1 LTLAGGLI
9 LIALWLGLWFILSIS
24 MIRQIQLV
32 RRTRTTWIS
41 ALPATGRVEVT
52 GKAQGESISSPM
64 AEKPCVVWQVEVLRI
79 HQSRNRTTWK
89 RIFGSTSP
97 NSFMVDDSTGKIL
110 IKPEDAEIILPE
122 GELIEDTGE
131 ILWGKLEKLGFQYR
145 TVAGEPDTIQVYER
159 RVTDGEGIYVTGY
172 LLHDHSG
179 FILMGKPSD
188 TLAIRT
194 QSEAATLGKLYGQ
207 VVLKGI
213 MTFFILLGAA
223 IIYYGLLLS

>member
-1 LTLAGGLI
+1 
-9 LIALWLGLWFILSIS
+9 
-24 MIRQIQLV
+24 
-32 RRTRTTWIS
+32 
-41 ALPATGRVEVT
+41 VEVT
-52 GKAQGESISSPM
+52 GKAQGESIFSPM

-89 RIFGSTSP
+89 RIFGPTSP

-110 IKPEDAEIILPE
+110 IKPDDAEIILPE

-131 ILWGKLEKLGFQYR
+131 ILWGKLEKLGFQNR
-145 TVAGEPDTIQVYER
+145 AVAREPDTIKVYER
-159 RVTDGEGIYVTGY
+159 RVTDGEEIYVTGY
-172 LLHDHSG
+172 LLHDNSG
-179 FILMGKPSD
+179 VILTGKPSD
-188 TLAIRT
+188 NLAIRT
-194 QSEAATLGKLYGQ
+194 QSEAATLGRLYGQ